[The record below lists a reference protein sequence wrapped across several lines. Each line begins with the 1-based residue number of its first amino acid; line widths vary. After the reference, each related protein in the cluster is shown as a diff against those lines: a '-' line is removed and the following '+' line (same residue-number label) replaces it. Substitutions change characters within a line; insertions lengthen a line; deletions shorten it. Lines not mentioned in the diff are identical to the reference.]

1 MLRKI
6 VKNIGVNPSEEKLIN
21 LADNAFL
28 GLWSYANVYS
38 DEGISKN
45 KIGKEVC
52 DLLVVFDKDV
62 VIFSDKSIKFNES
75 AKIDVSWKRWF
86 KKSVIES
93 ATQLFGAEKF
103 IKDHPDRLYVDKE
116 CKTKFPIDIAGDFK
130 FHLIAVTNNT
140 SSAARAYYDSF
151 AKGSSSTLCNAF
163 PLDAKLCLDNPFC
176 IGDLYPN
183 KTFIHV
189 LDETSLGL
197 LLTELNTASDLIK
210 YLKTKERCVR
220 RKLLGASMGEEEILA
235 AHLMSDKKIV
245 TDDIIKTN
253 RMAMIPEGEWIA
265 YLKSEFYQYNQA
277 MKKGSVF
284 WDEFITNFSNHILS
298 ASVGYFK
305 EYPFSK
311 HELGVREIAKESR
324 ESRYYLSKS
333 FKEKL
338 ASTVPTLRTS
348 RVVESIDE
356 PGKIYIFLFFPNVGF
371 ESYNHYRT
379 ERVSLMQIY
388 MQVAFIKYK
397 HARKVIIIATEPKGS
412 SGRSEDLIFSPVK
425 ESIPKEER
433 KNLIKI
439 SREHKILTHTLPNT
453 APSQPKAI
461 IPRKE
466 SAKVGRND
474 PCPCGSG
481 LKYKKCHM

>member
-1 MLRKI
+1 
-6 VKNIGVNPSEEKLIN
+6 
-21 LADNAFL
+21 
-28 GLWSYANVYS
+28 
-38 DEGISKN
+38 
-45 KIGKEVC
+45 
-52 DLLVVFDKDV
+52 
-62 VIFSDKSIKFNES
+62 
-75 AKIDVSWKRWF
+75 
-86 KKSVIES
+86 
-93 ATQLFGAEKF
+93 
-103 IKDHPDRLYVDKE
+103 
-116 CKTKFPIDIAGDFK
+116 
-130 FHLIAVTNNT
+130 
-140 SSAARAYYDSF
+140 
-151 AKGSSSTLCNAF
+151 
-163 PLDAKLCLDNPFC
+163 
-176 IGDLYPN
+176 
-183 KTFIHV
+183 
-189 LDETSLGL
+189 
-197 LLTELNTASDLIK
+197 
-210 YLKTKERCVR
+210 
-220 RKLLGASMGEEEILA
+220 
-235 AHLMSDKKIV
+235 
-245 TDDIIKTN
+245 
-253 RMAMIPEGEWIA
+253 
-265 YLKSEFYQYNQA
+265 
-277 MKKGSVF
+277 
-284 WDEFITNFSNHILS
+284 
-298 ASVGYFK
+298 
-305 EYPFSK
+305 
-311 HELGVREIAKESR
+311 ESR